1 MTEDDYATRQTFD
14 HVTELEQENARLRSW
29 IEAARQAYT
38 AAVDAANAPRAA
50 AGLWA
55 PIGGDRQQWDE
66 GYKNGVQACA
76 TVVWA
81 ALTPSRQ

>member
-1 MTEDDYATRQTFD
+1 MFLPPDEPVDDRAPGD
-14 HVTELEQENARLRSW
+14 VIDDLHEEIARLRAR

-38 AAVDAANAPRAA
+38 AAVDAANTPRAKVPEA
-50 AGLWA
+50 S
-55 PIGGDRQQWDE
+55 QWDD

-81 ALTPSRQ
+81 ALTPRRQ